1 MKIQR
6 LLIANRGEIACRVM
20 HTAKQLGIHTI
31 AIYSQADARALHVK
45 QADSAILL
53 HGKSAADTYLD
64 QAQVLAAARASG
76 ADAIH
81 PGYGFLSENTD
92 FAAACETAGI
102 LFVGPPASAITLM
115 GDKAAARLF
124 MQQAGV
130 PVLPGFDDKADAA
143 HLQQEADRIGYPLL
157 IKAVA
162 GGGGKGMREVHAA
175 ADFAASL
182 AAAQREARHAF
193 GDDQVLLERY
203 LPTARHVEVQVFA
216 DSHGQCVYLF
226 ERDCSVQR
234 RHQKVIEEAPAPGLS
249 EALRQA
255 MGQAAVTAAQA
266 VNYVGA
272 GTVEFLLAPDNHFYF
287 MEMNTRLQVEH
298 PVTEAIT
305 GQDLVAWQ
313 LAVAEGAPL
322 PLMQEALTCN
332 GHAMEVRLYAEDPW
346 MNFLPAAGCID
357 HRAWPDGIRIDTG
370 VTEGDEVTSLYD
382 PMIAK
387 LISHGRDRDEARTRL
402 IAALDQLQL
411 SGLAH
416 NAGFLRQVLASTP
429 FAQADLSTRLLQL
442 HPALCEKP
450 VIDPRLLALAACLA
464 ARPSGTSANPWD
476 RLDGWRPL
484 GAIHYQQSLT
494 LAGESLTV
502 TLTQDAAS
510 VDGDT
515 RPLRWHRDERH
526 QLHINWGDDSLSLR
540 ALLDKACQQVLL
552 FHQGQ
557 DQVVSLV
564 PPPRQADSHDQGFA
578 APMSG
583 TVLLHQVAPG
593 SRVQKGDAVITLEA
607 MKMEHTLHANQAG
620 RVIAYLAAP
629 GDHVTAGTQLVE
641 FEVET
646 DD

>member
-1 MKIQR
+1 MKIKR
-6 LLIANRGEIACRVM
+6 LLIANRGEIACRVLR
-20 HTAKQLGIHTI
+20 TAKQLGIHTI
-31 AIYSQADARALHVK
+31 AIYSEADAHALHVK

-53 HGKSAADTYLD
+53 TGRSAADTYLD
-64 QAQVLAAARASG
+64 QAKVLAAAREAG
-76 ADAIH
+76 ADAVH

-92 FAAACETAGI
+92 FAAACQTAGI
-102 LFVGPPASAITLM
+102 LFVGPPAKAITLM

-124 MQQAGV
+124 MQQSGV
-130 PVLPGFDDKADAA
+130 PVLPGFDAKADAA
-143 HLQQEADRIGYPLL
+143 TLQQEADRIGYPLL

-162 GGGGKGMREVHAA
+162 GGGGKGMREVQAS
-175 ADFAASL
+175 ADFAAAL
-182 AAAQREARHAF
+182 AAAQREAKHAF

-216 DSHGQCVYLF
+216 DTHGNCVYLF

-234 RHQKVIEEAPAPGLS
+234 RHQKVIEEAPAPGMTD
-249 EALRQA
+249 ALRQA
-255 MGQAAVTAAQA
+255 MGEAAVTAAKS
-266 VNYVGA
+266 VGYVGA
-272 GTVEFLLAPDNHFYF
+272 GTVEFLLATDDHFYF

-305 GQDLVAWQ
+305 GTDLVAWQ

-322 PLMQEALTCN
+322 PLAQEALRID

-346 MNFLPAAGCID
+346 HNFLPAAGHID
-357 HRAWPDGIRIDTG
+357 RLVWPAGIRIDTG

-387 LISHGRDRDEARTRL
+387 LISHGRDRNEARLRL
-402 IAALDQLQL
+402 IAALDDLQL
-411 SGLAH
+411 AGLTH
-416 NAGFLRQVLASTP
+416 NAGFLRQVLASEI
-429 FAQADLSTRLLQL
+429 FAEADLSTRLLQL
-442 HPALCEKP
+442 HPELSHRPA
-450 VIDPRLLALAACLA
+450 IDPRLAVLAACLA
-464 ARPSGTSANPWD
+464 AQPESHNGNPWT
-476 RLDGWRPL
+476 RLTSWRPL
-484 GAIHYQQSLT
+484 GDSLYQQSLT
-494 LAGESLTV
+494 LDGEQLTV
-502 TLTQDAAS
+502 KLTATSAEVED
-510 VDGDT
+510 DC
-515 RPLRWHRDERH
+515 RPLRWHK
-526 QLHINWGDDSLSLR
+526 QGDSLTLHWGKDSLT
-540 ALLDKACQQVLL
+540 LHYQLDAAAQQVRL

-557 DQVVSLV
+557 DQSVSLV
-564 PPPRQADSHDQGFA
+564 PPQAANASHDQGFA

-607 MKMEHTLHANQAG
+607 MKMEHSLHASQAG

-641 FEVET
+641 FEADT